1 MQTILDLKN
10 KVIQIM
16 LMSSKLTD
24 SGHVGLTLDQPTFEF
39 CIAISLLTRGVF
51 SEAVDKVA

>member
-1 MQTILDLKN
+1 
-10 KVIQIM
+10 M

-39 CIAISLLTRGVF
+39 CIAISLLTWGVF